1 MKYQVYNQIAEPVS
15 EITLADSVFNVVVKP
30 ELVQQ
35 AAITQMANARQ
46 VLAHTKDRS
55 EVAGSGKK
63 PWKQKGTGRAR
74 VGSVRSPIWRSGGV
88 TFGPTKDRNFT
99 KELNKKMRQK
109 AMLMVLS
116 DKVANQNL
124 VIVDKL
130 SMADYSTKTFKQ
142 IITALTDKVWPEN
155 KAKRS
160 LLIVDDSQDVKLQL
174 SSRNLT
180 GVTVI
185 NLENINIVDLL
196 NNRNLLLTKNVIK
209 ILEKRYKHDK
219 K

>member
-1 MKYQVYNQIAEPVS
+1 MKYQVYNQVAEPVS
-15 EITLADSVFNVVVKP
+15 EITLTDSVFNVVVKP

-35 AAITQMANARQ
+35 DAITQMANARQ

-88 TFGPTKDRNFT
+88 TFGPTKNRNFS

-116 DKVANQNL
+116 DKVA
-124 VIVDKL
+124 
-130 SMADYSTKTFKQ
+130 
-142 IITALTDKVWPEN
+142 
-155 KAKRS
+155 
-160 LLIVDDSQDVKLQL
+160 
-174 SSRNLT
+174 
-180 GVTVI
+180 
-185 NLENINIVDLL
+185 
-196 NNRNLLLTKNVIK
+196 
-209 ILEKRYKHDK
+209 
-219 K
+219 